1 MCICLY
7 YIVTIISRS
16 SAHAC
21 VYVCEHDPIRYIC
34 FVIITMSLKHD
45 TRKPLHTYTQTHFLV
60 TGNNM
65 SYCVVLVYFASN

>member
-1 MCICLY
+1 MCICL
-7 YIVTIISRS
+7 YIVTIISRRS
-16 SAHAC
+16 THAC
-21 VYVCEHDPIRYIC
+21 VYVCDPIRYIC

-45 TRKPLHTYTQTHFLV
+45 TRKPLHTFTQTHFLV